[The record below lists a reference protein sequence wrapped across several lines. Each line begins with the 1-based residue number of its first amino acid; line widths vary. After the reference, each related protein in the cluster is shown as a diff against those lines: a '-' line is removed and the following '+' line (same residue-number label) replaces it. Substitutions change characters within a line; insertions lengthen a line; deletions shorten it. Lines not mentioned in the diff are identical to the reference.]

1 MDATV
6 REGLPMNNRVL
17 NFFKVGVWGFC
28 LLITLAASAGSQE
41 KLVNLQRIDLS
52 DLPDIHLY
60 LTVTDAAGQSVLG
73 LTDQEIFI
81 TIDGRRQVLTSLV
94 SALEGGENLA
104 VALLFDRSGSM
115 KKALEETKSAAVS
128 FIKRMSEG
136 DLIAVVSFDDL
147 VRVDSEFTGD
157 KSAVEAAIEGISL
170 GRDTALFDAVQKA
183 LEMLRNVSTNR
194 QAIVILSDGKDTKS
208 RLNRNDV
215 LQAARNQGVPL
226 YTVNLAADADL
237 ASLDSLSDET
247 GGAAFRAAAPG
258 ELLTLYQRIAEQL
271 NNQYL
276 ITFRSTAGMD
286 EKFHNLKI
294 TVEEPGGAAFA
305 ATRDFVASKGP
316 GIKRE
321 RLAGMKREMVKKD
334 VVLWS
339 GIGAFFGLLLGML
352 ILIILRIGRPDISL
366 RSPLTAALFLASI
379 LLGAIFGAFYIL
391 SK

>member
-1 MDATV
+1 
-6 REGLPMNNRVL
+6 MNNRVL